1 MGIELARAMVTVRG
15 DVSRLPSDLNA
26 ARPGVESAI
35 GGMLASVTS
44 LRGAI
49 MGLAGA
55 GAAIGALRKAGQ
67 FEQTTIAFDTMLGSA
82 QETKKTLAALTE
94 FAAKTPFEMPEIL
107 QAARGLIQ
115 FGERG
120 DELMQTLN
128 MLGNAASGTSTDF
141 GMIALIF
148 NQVRGVGKLL
158 TQDFRQLST
167 RGVMSLADIA
177 KYYGVTTEAAQK
189 MLSQGQISFEDL
201 RKILASLSAE
211 GGRFANL
218 MEKQST
224 SLLGLWSTLKDAM
237 GITARTIGE
246 VLVPTAKDLVTVT
259 IQGVE
264 VVRNF
269 VTEHKYLVE
278 AVTKVAEAYIALKI
292 AIWGAQTATKAY
304 LALQAA
310 GIATGVISGAAAGGA
325 ATVGGA
331 AVAGA
336 ATTGV
341 AAGTTAGIGL
351 AAATGIGA
359 VAVGIAAVSYEIYDL
374 WKSSRQLEDEIAK
387 GAQLDVEIAKMLAKE
402 KEQANSVSEKQQVI
416 LDEEIAKKKKITD
429 LSAQVWA
436 ARGNNKMKEDIWDIV
451 HNWGLFGDELRRA
464 IGLRRELQFV
474 EDQKPISDLSFE
486 VQALAEQWSEAHKEL
501 EKYKREHPNAD
512 VFQVREMRGTI
523 ADKGREEAAKSIREQ
538 RNELYMLEEQY
549 TEVDKAVDQ
558 WARSHEGATEQQIAN
573 VRAIK
578 QEEADLKEFDKKQE
592 EIKSRAKQRT
602 EATQTPQEKY
612 LGELKRIKEELQ
624 LGVDTNF
631 TQGITPETASRST
644 KEAIKQ
650 RREGMNKDRVTGS
663 IGIADY
669 GKQIQNMILKGGPEA
684 VQEKQ
689 LGQLTMIEKDMKDL
703 LTETKKKL
711 GVLK

>member
-1 MGIELARAMVTVRG
+1 MIGIELARAMVTVRG

-26 ARPGVESAI
+26 ARPGVESAM
-35 GGMLASVTS
+35 GSMLASVTS

-55 GAAIGALRKAGQ
+55 GAALGALRKAGQ

-82 QETKKTLAALTE
+82 QETKKTLSALTE

-120 DELMQTLN
+120 DDLMQTLN

-141 GMIALIF
+141 GMIAMIF
-148 NQVRGVGKLL
+148 NQIRGVGKLL

-201 RKILASLSAE
+201 RKILASLSGE

-218 MEKQST
+218 MEKQSQ

-246 VLVPTAKDLVTVT
+246 VLVPTAKDLVAVT

-278 AVTKVAEAYIALKI
+278 AVTKVAEAYVALKI

-304 LALQAA
+304 LALKTV
-310 GIATGVISGAAAGGA
+310 GVATGVISGAAAGGA

-331 AVAGA
+331 AIAGA
-336 ATTGV
+336 ATTGA

-351 AAATGIGA
+351 TAATGIGA

-387 GAQLDVEIAKMLAKE
+387 SAQLDVEIAKVIAKE
-402 KEQANSVSEKQQVI
+402 KEQANAVSEKQQAI

-436 ARGNNKMKEDIWDIV
+436 ANKNNKMQEDIWDIV
-451 HNWGLFGDELRRA
+451 HNWGLVGDELNRV

-474 EDQKPISDLSFE
+474 EDQKPINNLAFE
-486 VQALAEQWSEAHKEL
+486 VQALAEQWSEARKEL
-501 EKYKREHPNAD
+501 EKYKREHPNAG
-512 VFQVREMRGTI
+512 VPQVREFGRVI
-523 ADKGREEAAKSIREQ
+523 AEKGQEEAAKSIREQ

-549 TEVDKAVDQ
+549 TEVDKAVEQ
-558 WARSHEGATEQQIAN
+558 WARQHEGATEQQIAD

-612 LGELKRIKEELQ
+612 VEELNKIKEELQ
-624 LGVDTNF
+624 GGF
-631 TQGITPETASRST
+631 ISPEVAERST
-644 KEAIKQ
+644 KEAAKQ
-650 RREGMNKDRVTGS
+650 RREGMNKDRVTGA
-663 IGIADY
+663 IGIVDY

-689 LGQLTMIEKDMKDL
+689 LGQLTMIEKDMKAL
-703 LTETKKKL
+703 LEETKKKL